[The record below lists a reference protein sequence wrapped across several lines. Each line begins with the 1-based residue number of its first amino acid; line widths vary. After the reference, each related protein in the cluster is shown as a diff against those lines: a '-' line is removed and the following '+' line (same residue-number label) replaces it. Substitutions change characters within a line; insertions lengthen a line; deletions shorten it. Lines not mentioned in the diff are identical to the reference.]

1 MKKKSRFL
9 TGLLSAVMALSLCA
23 LPAMAADEGSGT
35 TTTNT
40 ANPVWT
46 ETEGSITIH
55 KYEWNETS
63 RGPATGELGD
73 AASLP
78 SKTTDDKTETPTPLA
93 GATFTVYKVK
103 DADELKN
110 YYDGK
115 VVEGWPASWAEY
127 AEKDSATGSYKLRSG
142 VSLTP
147 FGSKTTDTNGVAQFG
162 KVQGENEKTEVLP
175 LGLYLVLE
183 TKTPDSVK
191 TACEPFFVSVP
202 MTKVSGDTNG
212 GLTDWLY
219 DVYVFPKN
227 STAYGQAVL
236 QKVGK
241 QSGTDQEVTAMQG
254 YKFKLYKKNDVGTW
268 TWIEK
273 KPANG
278 VDNAGELLDA
288 DNKTG
293 VLTTGADGKI
303 SVSGLTKGVY
313 AFVETEVNA
322 NDGYILDSG
331 IAYVFKI
338 DGNGDMVAATN
349 DDVKDVKYPEENVT
363 SFDTNVFSEAQVK
376 VKNYK
381 PDFKKEIKGHKDA
394 DYGIG
399 DDVPYTLTVNVPE
412 NVAKLKTFTVSDE
425 MNSDQL
431 VVNDNS
437 IDVKGVK
444 AGETEEM
451 TLEEGEGKEY
461 TLTPMSA
468 TGKSGFTIAF
478 DTKKIAAYAGGTI
491 TITYTAK
498 LQAKASVGEVG
509 NVNSADLKYSKKT
522 DIKTTEDD
530 HPYDIH
536 DEAVVYTFKTGILKK
551 GGSANGE
558 ALKDV
563 EFTLYKK
570 VDAKK
575 DTVSKDGTTVTFMG
589 TTKPIL
595 TPAEAK
601 AKKLNAT
608 DGGTE
613 PQWFAAMN
621 LKTGDDGKDVANGLP
636 TGEYKLVETKTH
648 EGYNLLTEP
657 VDANLTL
664 DCTTTW
670 SKKDTFDNT
679 GKLIKNEYSKTEV
692 KNSDKT
698 PYKYAEIVIINR
710 KGFNL
715 PRTGGFGTLLF
726 SGIGALLVVGGVG
739 VLMSTKKKKGNG

>member
-1 MKKKSRFL
+1 MKKAKRFL
-9 TGLLSAVMALSLCA
+9 TGLLSAALALSLCA
-23 LPAMAADEGSGT
+23 MPAMADDGSGT
-35 TTTNT
+35 TPAPT

-55 KYEWNETS
+55 KYEWNDDT

-73 AASLP
+73 AGNLP
-78 SKTTDDKTETPTPLA
+78 SKDADGKTEKPTPLA
-93 GATFTVYKVK
+93 GATFTVYQVK
-103 DADELKN
+103 NEEDLKD

-115 VVEGWPASWAEY
+115 NVTWPTSWEEY
-127 AEKDSATGSYKLRSG
+127 AEKDTTTGGYKLKTGVSATE
-142 VSLTP
+142 
-147 FGSKTTDTNGVAQFG
+147 FGSKKTDASGVVQFG
-162 KVQGENEKTEVLP
+162 KVQEEVLP

-183 TKTPDSVK
+183 TETPDSVK

-202 MTKVSGDTNG
+202 MTKVSTDTNG
-212 GLTDWLY
+212 ALTDWLY
-219 DVYVFPKN
+219 DVHVFPKN

-241 QSGTDQEVTAMQG
+241 QSGTNPEVTTMQG
-254 YKFKLYKKNDVGTW
+254 YKFKLYKKNDDGTW

-278 VDNAGELLDA
+278 VDNAGEWLDA

-293 VLTTGADGKI
+293 VLTTGDDGKI

-338 DGNGDMVAATN
+338 SDSGEMVAATES
-349 DDVKDVKYPEENVT
+349 DIEGAQKPETSVK
-363 SFDTNVFSEAQVK
+363 SFDTTAFSGAQVK

-381 PDFKKEIKGHKDA
+381 PDFEKEIKGNKDA

-412 NVAKLKTFTVSDE
+412 NVAKLRTFTVSDE

-431 VVNDNS
+431 VVNSD
-437 IDVKGVK
+437 IDVKGKV
-444 AGETEEM
+444 GEAEE
-451 TLEEGEGKEY
+451 TTFKEGTEY
-461 TLTPMSA
+461 TLTITNA
-468 TGKSGFTIAF
+468 EGKSGFTIAF
-478 DTKKIAAYAGGTI
+478 ATDKIAAYAGGTI

-498 LQAKASVGEVG
+498 LQPGASVGEVG

-522 DIKTTEDD
+522 DITTEEDP
-530 HPYDIH
+530 PYDIH
-536 DEAVVYTFKTGILKK
+536 DEAVVYTFKTGILKQ
-551 GGSANGE
+551 NEDGE
-558 ALKDV
+558 PLKDV

-570 VDAKK
+570 YDAEK
-575 DTVSKDGTTVTFMG
+575 DTMNKNGTVKFMG
-589 TTKPIL
+589 ADKTLL
-595 TPAEAK
+595 TPEEAA

-608 DGGTE
+608 VSDE
-613 PQWFAAMN
+613 PKWFAVMD
-621 LKTGDDGKDVANGLP
+621 LKTDADGKAVANGLP

-648 EGYNLLTEP
+648 KGYNLLTGP

-664 DCTTTW
+664 DYTTAW
-670 SKKDTFDNT
+670 SDTKTFDSNT
-679 GKLIKNEYSKTEV
+679 GELIKHDYNSTVV
-692 KNSDKT
+692 KNGDT
-698 PYKYAEIVIINR
+698 PYSYAEIVIINR

-715 PRTGGFGTLLF
+715 PTTGGFGTLLF
-726 SGIGALLVVGGVG
+726 SGIGVLLVVAGVG
-739 VLMSTKKKKGNG
+739 VLLSLKKKNRA

>member
-1 MKKKSRFL
+1 MKKAKRFL
-9 TGLLSAVMALSLCA
+9 TGLLSAALALSLCA
-23 LPAMAADEGSGT
+23 MPAMAEDADGATPGT
-35 TTTNT
+35 TP
-40 ANPVWT
+40 NPVWT
-46 ETEGSITIH
+46 QDTGSITIH
-55 KYEWNETS
+55 KYEWNDDT
-63 RGPATGELGD
+63 RGPATGEAED
-73 AASLP
+73 AGSLP
-78 SKTTDDKTETPTPLA
+78 SNDKGETPTPLA
-93 GATFTVYKVK
+93 GATFTVYQVK
-103 DADELKN
+103 SADELKD

-115 VVEGWPASWAEY
+115 VVTWPTSWTEY
-127 AEKDSATGSYKLRSG
+127 AEKDTATGGYKLKSD
-142 VSLTP
+142 VTATLTKV
-147 FGSKTTDTNGVAQFG
+147 GSETTDTSGVVKF
-162 KVQGENEKTEVLP
+162 EELP

-183 TKTPDSVK
+183 TETPDSVR

-202 MTKVSGDTNG
+202 MTKVSGDTKG

-219 DVYVFPKN
+219 DVHVFPKN

-241 QSGTDQEVTAMQG
+241 QSGTDEEVLTMQG
-254 YKFKLYKKNDVGTW
+254 YKFKLYKKNDDGAW
-268 TWIEK
+268 TWIER

-278 VDNAGELLDA
+278 VDNAGEWLDA

-293 VLTTGADGKI
+293 VLTTGAEGKI

-338 DGNGDMVAATN
+338 DDNGDMVAATEA
-349 DDVKDVKYPEENVT
+349 DVVNEIYPENAT
-363 SFDTNVFSEAQVK
+363 SFDFTAFNATEVK

-381 PDFKKEIKGHKDA
+381 PDFKKEITGKKDA

-431 VVNDNS
+431 VVNDD
-437 IDVKGVK
+437 ILVKGK
-444 AGETEEM
+444 AGDAAET
-451 TLEEGEGKEY
+451 TFTAGTEY
-461 TLTPMSA
+461 TLTKTNA
-468 TGKSGFTIAF
+468 DGKSGFTIAF
-478 DTKKIAAYAGGTI
+478 NTKEIAAYAGGTI

-498 LQAKASVGEVG
+498 LQDGASVGAVG

-522 DIKTTEDD
+522 DIKTTEEDP
-530 HPYDIH
+530 PYDIH

-551 GGSANGE
+551 GDSADGE
-558 ALKDV
+558 PLENV

-570 VDAKK
+570 VDPKK
-575 DTVSKDGTTVTFMG
+575 DKINEAGTAVTFMG
-589 TTKPIL
+589 ADKTIL

-601 AKKLNAT
+601 AKKLNVT
-608 DGGTE
+608 DGENE
-613 PQWFAAMN
+613 PKWFAVMP
-621 LKTGDDGKDVANGLP
+621 LKTGKDGKAVANGLP
-636 TGEYKLVETKTH
+636 NGEYKLVETKTH

-664 DCTTTW
+664 DYTTKWDDT
-670 SKKDTFDNT
+670 KTFDET
-679 GKLIKNEYSKTEV
+679 GKLIKHDYNTTKVMNGDTE
-692 KNSDKT
+692 
-698 PYKYAEIVIINR
+698 YKYAEIVIINR

-715 PRTGGFGTLLF
+715 PTTGGFGTLLF
-726 SGIGALLVVGGVG
+726 SGIGVLLVVAGVG
-739 VLMSTKKKKGNG
+739 VLLSLKKKNRA

>member
-1 MKKKSRFL
+1 MKKAKRFL
-9 TGLLSAVMALSLCA
+9 TGLLSAALALSLCA
-23 LPAMAADEGSGT
+23 MPAMAADDSGT
-35 TTTNT
+35 TTTTPPT

-55 KYEWNETS
+55 KYEWNETN
-63 RGPATGELGD
+63 RGPATGEPED
-73 AASLP
+73 AGSLP
-78 SKTTDDKTETPTPLA
+78 SNGKGETPTPLA
-93 GATFTVYKVK
+93 GATFTVYQVK
-103 DADELKN
+103 SADELKD

-115 VVEGWPASWAEY
+115 VVTWPTSWTEY
-127 AEKDSATGSYKLRSG
+127 AEKDTATGGYKLKSD
-142 VSLTP
+142 VTATLTKV
-147 FGSKTTDTNGVAQFG
+147 GSETTDTSGVVKF
-162 KVQGENEKTEVLP
+162 EELP

-183 TKTPDSVK
+183 TETPDSVR

-202 MTKVSGDTNG
+202 MTKVSGDTKG

-219 DVYVFPKN
+219 DVHVFPKN

-241 QSGTDQEVTAMQG
+241 QSGTDEEVLTMQG
-254 YKFKLYKKNDVGTW
+254 YKFKLYKKNDDGAW
-268 TWIEK
+268 TWIER

-278 VDNAGELLDA
+278 VDNAGEWLDA

-293 VLTTGADGKI
+293 VLTTGAEGKI

-338 DGNGDMVAATN
+338 DDNGDMVAATEA
-349 DDVKDVKYPEENVT
+349 DVVNEIYPENAT
-363 SFDTNVFSEAQVK
+363 SFDFTAFNATEVK

-381 PDFKKEIKGHKDA
+381 PDFKKEITGKKDA

-431 VVNDNS
+431 VVNDD
-437 IDVKGVK
+437 ILVKGK
-444 AGETEEM
+444 AGDAAET
-451 TLEEGEGKEY
+451 TFTAGTEY
-461 TLTPMSA
+461 TLTKTNA
-468 TGKSGFTIAF
+468 DGKSGFTIAF
-478 DTKKIAAYAGGTI
+478 NTKEIAAYAGGTI

-498 LQAKASVGEVG
+498 LQDGASVGAVG

-522 DIKTTEDD
+522 DIKTTEEDP
-530 HPYDIH
+530 PYDIH

-551 GGSANGE
+551 GDSADGE
-558 ALKDV
+558 PLENV

-570 VDAKK
+570 VDPKK
-575 DTVSKDGTTVTFMG
+575 DKINEAGTAVTFMG
-589 TTKPIL
+589 ADKTIL

-601 AKKLNAT
+601 AKKLNVT
-608 DGGTE
+608 DGENE
-613 PQWFAAMN
+613 PKWFAVMP
-621 LKTGDDGKDVANGLP
+621 LKTGKDGKAVANGLP
-636 TGEYKLVETKTH
+636 NGEYKLVETKTH

-664 DCTTTW
+664 DYTTKWDDT
-670 SKKDTFDNT
+670 KTFDET
-679 GKLIKNEYSKTEV
+679 GKLIKHDYNTTKVMNGDTE
-692 KNSDKT
+692 
-698 PYKYAEIVIINR
+698 YKYAEIVIINR

-715 PRTGGFGTLLF
+715 PTTGGFGTLLF
-726 SGIGALLVVGGVG
+726 SGIGVLLVVAGVG
-739 VLMSTKKKKGNG
+739 VLLSLKKKNRA

>member
-1 MKKKSRFL
+1 MKKAKRFL
-9 TGLLSAVMALSLCA
+9 TGLLSAALALSLCA
-23 LPAMAADEGSGT
+23 MPAMAEDAAGATPGT
-35 TTTNT
+35 TP
-40 ANPVWT
+40 NPVWT
-46 ETEGSITIH
+46 QDTGSITIH
-55 KYEWNETS
+55 KYEWNDDT
-63 RGPATGELGD
+63 RGPATGEAED
-73 AASLP
+73 AGSLP
-78 SKTTDDKTETPTPLA
+78 SNDKGETPTPLA
-93 GATFTVYKVK
+93 GATFTVYRVK
-103 DADELKN
+103 SADELKD

-115 VVEGWPASWAEY
+115 VVTWPTSWTEY
-127 AEKDSATGSYKLRSG
+127 AEKDTATGGYKLKSD
-142 VSLTP
+142 VTATLTKV
-147 FGSKTTDTNGVAQFG
+147 GSETTDTSGVVKF
-162 KVQGENEKTEVLP
+162 EELP

-183 TKTPDSVK
+183 TETPDSVR

-202 MTKVSGDTNG
+202 MTKVSGDTKG

-219 DVYVFPKN
+219 DVHVFPKN

-241 QSGTDQEVTAMQG
+241 QSGTDEEVLTMQG
-254 YKFKLYKKNDVGTW
+254 YKFKLYKKNDDGAW
-268 TWIEK
+268 TWIER

-278 VDNAGELLDA
+278 VDNAGEWLDA

-293 VLTTGADGKI
+293 VLTTGAEGKI

-338 DGNGDMVAATN
+338 DDNGDMVAATEA
-349 DDVKDVKYPEENVT
+349 DVVNEIYPENAT
-363 SFDTNVFSEAQVK
+363 SFDFTAFNATEVK

-381 PDFKKEIKGHKDA
+381 PDFKKEITGKKDA

-431 VVNDNS
+431 VVNDD
-437 IDVKGVK
+437 ILVKGK
-444 AGETEEM
+444 AGDAAET
-451 TLEEGEGKEY
+451 TFTAGTEY
-461 TLTPMSA
+461 TLTKTNA
-468 TGKSGFTIAF
+468 DGKSGFTIAF
-478 DTKKIAAYAGGTI
+478 NTKEIAAYAGGTI

-498 LQAKASVGEVG
+498 LQDGASVGAVG

-522 DIKTTEDD
+522 DIKTTEEDP
-530 HPYDIH
+530 PYDIH

-551 GGSANGE
+551 GDSADGE
-558 ALKDV
+558 PLENV

-570 VDAKK
+570 VDPKK
-575 DTVSKDGTTVTFMG
+575 DKINEAGTAVTFMG
-589 TTKPIL
+589 ADKTIL

-601 AKKLNAT
+601 AKKLNVT
-608 DGGTE
+608 DGENE
-613 PQWFAAMN
+613 PKWFAVMP
-621 LKTGDDGKDVANGLP
+621 LKTGKDGKAVANGLP
-636 TGEYKLVETKTH
+636 NGEYKLVETKTH

-664 DCTTTW
+664 DYTTKWDDT
-670 SKKDTFDNT
+670 KTFDET
-679 GKLIKNEYSKTEV
+679 GKLIKHDYNTTKVMNGDTE
-692 KNSDKT
+692 
-698 PYKYAEIVIINR
+698 YKYAEIVIINR

-715 PRTGGFGTLLF
+715 PTTGGFGTLLF
-726 SGIGALLVVGGVG
+726 SGIGVLLVVAGVG
-739 VLMSTKKKKGNG
+739 VLLSLKKKNRA

>member
-1 MKKKSRFL
+1 MKKAKRFL
-9 TGLLSAVMALSLCA
+9 TGLLSAALALSLCA
-23 LPAMAADEGSGT
+23 MPAMAAEDGGT
-35 TTTNT
+35 TPPPT

-55 KYEWNETS
+55 KYEWNDDT

-73 AASLP
+73 AGNLP
-78 SKTTDDKTETPTPLA
+78 SKDADGKTEKPTPLA
-93 GATFTVYKVK
+93 GATFTVYQVK
-103 DADELKN
+103 NEEDLKD

-115 VVEGWPASWAEY
+115 NVTWPTSWEEY
-127 AEKDSATGSYKLRSG
+127 AEKDTTTGGYKLKTGVSATE
-142 VSLTP
+142 
-147 FGSKTTDTNGVAQFG
+147 FGSKKTDASGVVQFG
-162 KVQGENEKTEVLP
+162 KVQEEVLP

-183 TKTPDSVK
+183 TETPDSVK

-202 MTKVSGDTNG
+202 MTKVSTDTNG

-219 DVYVFPKN
+219 DVHVFPKN

-241 QSGTDQEVTAMQG
+241 QSGTDTEVTTMQS
-254 YKFKLYKKNDVGTW
+254 YKFKLYKKNEDGTW

-278 VDNAGELLDA
+278 VDNAGEWLDA

-338 DGNGDMVAATN
+338 NDNGEMAKATEA
-349 DDVKDVKYPEENVT
+349 DVVNGKYPENAT
-363 SFDTNVFSEAQVK
+363 SFDTNAFSGAQVK

-381 PDFKKEIKGHKDA
+381 PDFKKEITGKKDA

-425 MNSDQL
+425 MDSKQL
-431 VVNDNS
+431 VVNSD
-437 IDVKGVK
+437 IVVTGKV
-444 AGETEEM
+444 GETEE
-451 TLEEGEGKEY
+451 TTFKEGTEY
-461 TLTPMSA
+461 TLTITSA
-468 TGKSGFTIAF
+468 EGKSGFTIAF
-478 DTKKIAAYAGGTI
+478 ATDKIAEYAGGTI

-498 LQAKASVGEVG
+498 LQDGASVGAVG

-522 DIKTTEDD
+522 NITTTEEDP
-530 HPYDIH
+530 PYDIH
-536 DEAVVYTFKTGILKK
+536 DEAVVYTFKTGILKQ
-551 GGSANGE
+551 NEDGE
-558 ALKDV
+558 PLKDV

-570 VDAKK
+570 YDAEK
-575 DTVSKDGTTVTFMG
+575 DTMNKNGTVKFMG
-589 TTKPIL
+589 ADKTLL
-595 TPAEAK
+595 TPEEAA

-608 DGGTE
+608 VSDE
-613 PQWFAAMN
+613 PKWFAVMD
-621 LKTGDDGKDVANGLP
+621 LKTDADGKAVANGLP

-648 EGYNLLTEP
+648 KGYNLLTGP

-664 DCTTTW
+664 DYTTAW
-670 SKKDTFDNT
+670 SDTKTFDSNT
-679 GKLIKNEYSKTEV
+679 GELIKHDYNSTVV
-692 KNSDKT
+692 KNGDT
-698 PYKYAEIVIINR
+698 PYSYAEIVIINR

-715 PRTGGFGTLLF
+715 PTTGGFGTLLF
-726 SGIGALLVVGGVG
+726 SGIGVLLVVAGVG
-739 VLMSTKKKKGNG
+739 VLLSLKKKNRA

>member
-1 MKKKSRFL
+1 MKKAKRFL
-9 TGLLSAVMALSLCA
+9 TGLLSAALALSLCA
-23 LPAMAADEGSGT
+23 MPAMAEEDSGAT
-35 TTTNT
+35 MTPT

-55 KYEWNETS
+55 KYEWNGDAGKS
-63 RGPATGELGD
+63 GTGEPGD
-73 AASLP
+73 SLP
-78 SKTTDDKTETPTPLA
+78 SNDKGEMPTPLA
-93 GATFTVYKVK
+93 GATFTVYQVK
-103 DADELKN
+103 NEAELKEYYDN
-110 YYDGK
+110 YDGK
-115 VVEGWPASWAEY
+115 KDVAWPTSWKDY
-127 AEKDSATGSYKLRSG
+127 AEKDTTTGAYKLRDS
-142 VSLTP
+142 VSLTEV
-147 FGSKTTDTNGVAQFG
+147 GSKTTDASGVVKF
-162 KVQGENEKTEVLP
+162 EKLP

-219 DVYVFPKN
+219 DVHVFPKN

-236 QKVGK
+236 QKIGK
-241 QSGTDQEVTAMQG
+241 QSGTDTEVTAMQG
-254 YKFKLYKKNDVGTW
+254 YKFKLYKKNEDGTW

-278 VDNAGELLDA
+278 VDNAGEWLDA
-288 DNKTG
+288 ANKTG

-338 DGNGDMVAATN
+338 GDNGEMVAATEA
-349 DDVKDVKYPEENVT
+349 DVVNEKYPENAT
-363 SFDTNVFSEAQVK
+363 SFDFTAFSGAEVE

-381 PDFKKEIKGHKDA
+381 PDFKKEITGHKDA

-412 NVAKLKTFTVSDE
+412 NVEKLKTFTVSDE

-431 VVNDNS
+431 VVNDG
-437 IDVKGVK
+437 IVVKGVK
-444 AGETEEM
+444 AGETTE
-451 TLEEGEGKEY
+451 TTFTQDTEY
-461 TLTPMSA
+461 TLTLTNA
-468 TGKSGFTIAF
+468 EGKSGFTIAF
-478 DTKKIAAYAGGTI
+478 DTKKIAEYKGGTI

-498 LQAKASVGEVG
+498 LQPKASVGAVG

-522 DIKTTEDD
+522 NISTTEEDP
-530 HPYDIH
+530 PYDIH

-551 GGSANGE
+551 GDSADGDP
-558 ALKDV
+558 LKDV

-570 VDAKK
+570 FDATK
-575 DTVSKDGTTVTFMG
+575 DKMNEDGTVKFMG
-589 TTKPIL
+589 ANKTIL
-595 TPAEAK
+595 TPEEAA

-608 DGGTE
+608 VSND
-613 PQWFAAMN
+613 PKWFAVMT
-621 LKTGDDGKDVANGLP
+621 LKTDEYGKAVANGLP

-648 EGYNLLTEP
+648 EGYNLLTAP

-664 DCTTTW
+664 DYTTKW
-670 SKKDTFDNT
+670 SDTKTFDSN
-679 GKLIKNEYSKTEV
+679 GKLIKHDYNITEV
-692 KNSDKT
+692 TNGDT
-698 PYKYAEIVIINR
+698 EYKYAEIVIINR

-715 PRTGGFGTLLF
+715 PTTGGFGTLLF
-726 SGIGALLVVGGVG
+726 SGIGVLLVVAGVG
-739 VLMSTKKKKGNG
+739 VLLSLKKKNRA

>member
-1 MKKKSRFL
+1 MKKAKRFL
-9 TGLLSAVMALSLCA
+9 TGLLSAALALSLCA
-23 LPAMAADEGSGT
+23 MPAMAAGGDGEPAT
-35 TTTNT
+35 TT
-40 ANPVWT
+40 AYPVWT
-46 ETEGSITIH
+46 DNEGSITIH
-55 KYEWNETS
+55 KYEWNDAS
-63 RGPATGELGD
+63 RGPATGEVGD
-73 AASLP
+73 ADSLP
-78 SKTTDDKTETPTPLA
+78 SKNVDGKTETPTPLA
-93 GATFTVYKVK
+93 GATFTVYQVK
-103 DADELKN
+103 NEEDLKD

-115 VVEGWPASWAEY
+115 NVTWPTSWDEY
-127 AEKDSATGSYKLRSG
+127 AEPDTTTGGYKLKNNAQAILVGSKKTNASG
-142 VSLTP
+142 V
-147 FGSKTTDTNGVAQFG
+147 VQFG
-162 KVQGENEKTEVLP
+162 KVAGEDGNMETLP

-183 TKTPDSVK
+183 TETPDSVK

-202 MTKVSGDTNG
+202 MTKVSTDTNG

-219 DVYVFPKN
+219 DVHVFPKN

-241 QSGTDQEVTAMQG
+241 QSGTNPEVTTMQG
-254 YKFKLYKKNDVGTW
+254 YKFKLYKKNDDGTW

-278 VDNAGELLDA
+278 VDNAGEWLDA
-288 DNKTG
+288 ANKTG
-293 VLTTGADGKI
+293 VLTTGDDGKI

-338 DGNGDMVAATN
+338 NDNGEMVAATES
-349 DDVKDVKYPEENVT
+349 DIEGAQKPETSVK
-363 SFDTNVFSEAQVK
+363 SFDTTAFSGAQVK

-381 PDFKKEIKGHKDA
+381 PDFKKEITGKKDA

-431 VVNDNS
+431 VVNSD
-437 IDVKGVK
+437 IDVKGKV
-444 AGETEEM
+444 GEAEE
-451 TLEEGEGKEY
+451 TTFKEGTEY
-461 TLTPMSA
+461 TLTITNA
-468 TGKSGFTIAF
+468 EGKSGFTIAF
-478 DTKKIAAYAGGTI
+478 ATDKIAAYAGGTI

-498 LQAKASVGEVG
+498 LQDGASVGAVG

-522 DIKTTEDD
+522 NITTTEEDP
-530 HPYDIH
+530 PYDIH

-551 GGSANGE
+551 GDSADGNPLDG
-558 ALKDV
+558 V

-570 VDAKK
+570 VDPEK
-575 DTVSKDGTTVTFMG
+575 DKINAAGTAVTFMG
-589 TTKPIL
+589 ANKTIL
-595 TPAEAK
+595 TPEEAV

-608 DGGTE
+608 VSDKSK
-613 PQWFAAMN
+613 WFAVMT
-621 LKTGDDGKDVANGLP
+621 LKTDGNGEAVANGLP

-657 VDANLTL
+657 VNANLTL
-664 DCTTTW
+664 DCTTKW
-670 SKKDTFDNT
+670 SKTDTFDNT
-679 GKLIKNEYSKTEV
+679 GKLIKNKYSKTEV
-692 KNSDKT
+692 KNSDGT
-698 PYKYAEIVIINR
+698 LYNYAAITIINR

-715 PRTGGFGTLLF
+715 PTTGGFGTLLF
-726 SGIGALLVVGGVG
+726 SGIGVLLVVAGVG
-739 VLMSTKKKKGNG
+739 VLLSLKKKNRA

>member
-1 MKKKSRFL
+1 MKKAKRFL
-9 TGLLSAVMALSLCA
+9 TGLLSAALALSLCA
-23 LPAMAADEGSGT
+23 MPAMAASDGET
-35 TTTNT
+35 TTPPP

-55 KYEWNETS
+55 KYEWNGKNGEA
-63 RGPATGELGD
+63 GTGEAGD
-73 AASLP
+73 SLP
-78 SKTTDDKTETPTPLA
+78 SNDKGETPTPLA
-93 GATFTVYKVK
+93 GATFTVYQVK
-103 DADELKN
+103 NETELKEYYDN
-110 YYDGK
+110 YDGK
-115 VVEGWPASWAEY
+115 NNVAWPTSWTEY
-127 AEKDSATGSYKLRSG
+127 AEKDTATGGYKLKSG
-142 VSLTP
+142 VSLHEV
-147 FGSKTTDTNGVAQFG
+147 GSKTTGADGVVQFG
-162 KVQGENEKTEVLP
+162 KVPGEDGKTEVLP

-183 TKTPDSVK
+183 TETPDSVK

-202 MTKVSGDTNG
+202 MTKVSTDTNG
-212 GLTDWLY
+212 ALTDWLY
-219 DVYVFPKN
+219 DVHVFPKN

-241 QSGTDQEVTAMQG
+241 QIGTNPEVTTMQG
-254 YKFKLYKKNDVGTW
+254 YKFKLYKKNDDGTW
-268 TWIEK
+268 TWIKK

-278 VDNAGELLDA
+278 VDNAGEWLDA

-293 VLTTGADGKI
+293 VLTTGDDGKI

-338 DGNGDMVAATN
+338 SDSGEMVAATES
-349 DDVKDVKYPEENVT
+349 DIEGAQKPETSVK
-363 SFDTNVFSEAQVK
+363 SFDTTAFSGAQVK

-381 PDFKKEIKGHKDA
+381 PDFEKEITGNKDA

-431 VVNDNS
+431 VVNSD
-437 IDVKGVK
+437 IDVKGKV
-444 AGETEEM
+444 GEAEE
-451 TLEEGEGKEY
+451 TTFKEGTEY
-461 TLTPMSA
+461 TLTITSA

-478 DTKKIAAYAGGTI
+478 ATDKIAAYAGGTI

-498 LQAKASVGEVG
+498 LQPGASVGAVG

-522 DIKTTEDD
+522 NITTTEADP
-530 HPYDIH
+530 PYDIH
-536 DEAVVYTFKTGILKK
+536 DEAVVYTFKTGILKQ
-551 GGSANGE
+551 NEDGE
-558 ALKDV
+558 PLKDV

-570 VDAKK
+570 YDAEK
-575 DTVSKDGTTVTFMG
+575 DTMNKNGTVKFMG
-589 TTKPIL
+589 ADKTLL
-595 TPAEAK
+595 TPEEAA

-608 DGGTE
+608 VSDE
-613 PQWFAAMN
+613 PKWFAVMD
-621 LKTGDDGKDVANGLP
+621 LKTDADGKAVANGLP

-648 EGYNLLTEP
+648 KGYNLLTGP

-664 DCTTTW
+664 DYTTAW
-670 SKKDTFDNT
+670 SDTKTFDSNT
-679 GKLIKNEYSKTEV
+679 GELIKHDYNSTVV
-692 KNSDKT
+692 KNGDT
-698 PYKYAEIVIINR
+698 PYSYAEIVIINR

-715 PRTGGFGTLLF
+715 PTTGGFGTLLF
-726 SGIGALLVVGGVG
+726 SGIGVLLVVAGVG
-739 VLMSTKKKKGNG
+739 VLLSLKKKNRT

>member
-1 MKKKSRFL
+1 MKKAKRFL
-9 TGLLSAVMALSLCA
+9 TGLLSAALALSLCA
-23 LPAMAADEGSGT
+23 MPAMAAEDGGT
-35 TTTNT
+35 TPPPT

-55 KYEWNETS
+55 KYEWNDDT

-73 AASLP
+73 AGNLP
-78 SKTTDDKTETPTPLA
+78 SKDADGKTEKPTPLA
-93 GATFTVYKVK
+93 GATFTVYQVK
-103 DADELKN
+103 NEEDLKD

-115 VVEGWPASWAEY
+115 NVTWPTSWEEY
-127 AEKDSATGSYKLRSG
+127 AEKDTTTGGYKLKTGVSATE
-142 VSLTP
+142 
-147 FGSKTTDTNGVAQFG
+147 FGSKKTDASGVVQFG
-162 KVQGENEKTEVLP
+162 KVQEEVLP

-183 TKTPDSVK
+183 TETPDSVK

-202 MTKVSGDTNG
+202 MTKVSTDTNG

-219 DVYVFPKN
+219 DVHVFPKN

-241 QSGTDQEVTAMQG
+241 QSGTDTEVTTMQS
-254 YKFKLYKKNDVGTW
+254 YKFKLYKKNEDGTW

-278 VDNAGELLDA
+278 VDNAGEWLDA

-338 DGNGDMVAATN
+338 NDNGEMAKATEA
-349 DDVKDVKYPEENVT
+349 DVVNGKYPENAT
-363 SFDTNVFSEAQVK
+363 SFDTNAFSGAQVK

-381 PDFKKEIKGHKDA
+381 PDFKKEITGKKDA

-425 MNSDQL
+425 MDSKQL
-431 VVNDNS
+431 VVNSD
-437 IDVKGVK
+437 IVVTGKV
-444 AGETEEM
+444 GETEE
-451 TLEEGEGKEY
+451 TTFKEGTEY
-461 TLTPMSA
+461 TLTITSA
-468 TGKSGFTIAF
+468 EGKSGFTIAF
-478 DTKKIAAYAGGTI
+478 ATDKIAEYAGGTI

-498 LQAKASVGEVG
+498 LQDGASVGAVG

-522 DIKTTEDD
+522 NITTTEADP
-530 HPYDIH
+530 PYDIH
-536 DEAVVYTFKTGILKK
+536 DEAVVYTFKTGILKQ
-551 GGSANGE
+551 NEDGE
-558 ALKDV
+558 PLKDV

-570 VDAKK
+570 YDAEK
-575 DTVSKDGTTVTFMG
+575 DTMNKNGTVKFMG
-589 TTKPIL
+589 ADKTLL
-595 TPAEAK
+595 TPEEAA

-608 DGGTE
+608 VSDE
-613 PQWFAAMN
+613 PKWFAVMD
-621 LKTGDDGKDVANGLP
+621 LKTDADGKAVANGLP

-648 EGYNLLTEP
+648 KGYNLLTGP

-664 DCTTTW
+664 DYTTAW
-670 SKKDTFDNT
+670 SDTKTFDSNT
-679 GKLIKNEYSKTEV
+679 GELIKHDYNSTVV
-692 KNSDKT
+692 KNGDT
-698 PYKYAEIVIINR
+698 PYSYAEIVIINR

-715 PRTGGFGTLLF
+715 PTTGGFGTLLF
-726 SGIGALLVVGGVG
+726 SGIGVLLVVAGVG
-739 VLMSTKKKKGNG
+739 VLLSLKKKNRA

>member
-1 MKKKSRFL
+1 M
-9 TGLLSAVMALSLCA
+9 SAVLALSLCA
-23 LPAMAADEGSGT
+23 MPAMAAEGSGT
-35 TTTNT
+35 TTTPT

-46 ETEGSITIH
+46 QDTGSITIH
-55 KYEWNETS
+55 KYEWNGDAGKT
-63 RGPATGELGD
+63 GTGEPGD
-73 AASLP
+73 SLP
-78 SKTTDDKTETPTPLA
+78 TNEKGETPTPLA
-93 GATFTVYKVK
+93 GATFTVYQVK
-103 DADELKN
+103 NAEDLKK

-115 VVEGWPASWAEY
+115 DVAWPTSWEDY
-127 AEKDSATGSYKLRSG
+127 AEPDTTTGGYKLKSEK
-142 VSLTP
+142 VEAVTEI
-147 FGSKTTDTNGVAQFG
+147 GSKTTDASGVVKF
-162 KVQGENEKTEVLP
+162 EKLS

-183 TKTPDSVK
+183 TKTPDSVR
-191 TACEPFFVSVP
+191 TACVPFFVSVP
-202 MTKVSGDTNG
+202 MTKVSTDTNG
-212 GLTDWLY
+212 ALTDWLY
-219 DVYVFPKN
+219 DVHVFPKN
-227 STAYGQAVL
+227 ATAYGQAVL

-241 QSGTDQEVTAMQG
+241 QSGTDEEVLTMKG
-254 YKFKLYKKNDVGTW
+254 YKFKLYKKNDGGEW

-278 VDNAGELLDA
+278 VDNKGEWLDA

-338 DGNGDMVAATN
+338 DDNGNMVAATEA
-349 DDVKDVKYPEENVT
+349 DVEDAKKPEENVK
-363 SFDTNVFSEAQVK
+363 SFDTTAFSGAEVK

-381 PDFKKEIKGHKDA
+381 PDFKKEITGKKDA

-431 VVNDNS
+431 VVNND
-437 IDVKGVK
+437 IVVKGVK
-444 AGETEEM
+444 VGEAVEKKF
-451 TLEEGEGKEY
+451 EEGTEY
-461 TLTPMSA
+461 TLTPTTD

-478 DTKKIAAYAGGTI
+478 DTKKIAEYAGGTI

-498 LQAKASVGEVG
+498 LQDKASVGEVG

-522 DIKTTEDD
+522 DIKTTEEDP
-530 HPYDIH
+530 PYDIH

-551 GGSANGE
+551 GDSADGE
-558 ALKDV
+558 PLENV

-570 VDAKK
+570 VDPKK
-575 DTVSKDGTTVTFMG
+575 DKINEAGTAVTFMG
-589 TTKPIL
+589 ADKTIL

-601 AKKLNAT
+601 AKKLNVT
-608 DGGTE
+608 DGENE
-613 PQWFAAMN
+613 PKWFAVMP
-621 LKTGDDGKDVANGLP
+621 LKTGKDGKAVANGLP
-636 TGEYKLVETKTH
+636 NGEYKLVETKTH

-664 DCTTTW
+664 DYTTKWDDT
-670 SKKDTFDNT
+670 KTFDET
-679 GKLIKNEYSKTEV
+679 GKLIKHDYNTTKVMNGDTE
-692 KNSDKT
+692 
-698 PYKYAEIVIINR
+698 YKYAEIVIINR

-715 PRTGGFGTLLF
+715 PTTGGFGTLLF
-726 SGIGALLVVGGVG
+726 SGIGVLLVVAGVG
-739 VLMSTKKKKGNG
+739 VLLSLKKKNRA

>member
-1 MKKKSRFL
+1 MKKVKRFL
-9 TGLLSAVMALSLCA
+9 TGLLSAALALSLCA
-23 LPAMAADEGSGT
+23 MPAMADDGSGT
-35 TTTNT
+35 TPAPT

-55 KYEWNETS
+55 KYEWNDDT

-73 AASLP
+73 AGNLP
-78 SKTTDDKTETPTPLA
+78 SKDADGKTEKPTPLA
-93 GATFTVYKVK
+93 GATFTVYQVK
-103 DADELKN
+103 NEEDLKD

-115 VVEGWPASWAEY
+115 NVTWPTSWEEY
-127 AEKDSATGSYKLRSG
+127 AEKDTTTGGYKLKTGVSATE
-142 VSLTP
+142 
-147 FGSKTTDTNGVAQFG
+147 FGSKKTDASGVVQFG
-162 KVQGENEKTEVLP
+162 KVQEEVLP

-183 TKTPDSVK
+183 TETPDSVK

-202 MTKVSGDTNG
+202 MTKVSTDTNG

-219 DVYVFPKN
+219 DVHVFPKN

-241 QSGTDQEVTAMQG
+241 QSGTDTEVTTMQS
-254 YKFKLYKKNDVGTW
+254 YKFKLYKKNEDGTW

-278 VDNAGELLDA
+278 VDNAGEWLDA

-303 SVSGLTKGVY
+303 NVSGLTKGVY

-338 DGNGDMVAATN
+338 NDNGEMAKATEA
-349 DDVKDVKYPEENVT
+349 DVVNGKYPENAT
-363 SFDTNVFSEAQVK
+363 SFDTNAFSGAQVK

-381 PDFKKEIKGHKDA
+381 PDFKKEITGKKDA

-425 MNSDQL
+425 MDSKQL
-431 VVNDNS
+431 VVNSD
-437 IDVKGVK
+437 IVVTGKV
-444 AGETEEM
+444 GETEE
-451 TLEEGEGKEY
+451 TTFKEGTEY
-461 TLTPMSA
+461 TLTITSA
-468 TGKSGFTIAF
+468 EGKSGFTIAF
-478 DTKKIAAYAGGTI
+478 ATDKIAEYAGGTI

-498 LQAKASVGEVG
+498 LQDGASVGAVG

-522 DIKTTEDD
+522 NITTTEADP
-530 HPYDIH
+530 PYDIH
-536 DEAVVYTFKTGILKK
+536 DEAVVYTFKTGILKQ
-551 GGSANGE
+551 NEDGE
-558 ALKDV
+558 PLKDV

-570 VDAKK
+570 YDAEK
-575 DTVSKDGTTVTFMG
+575 DTMNKNGTVKFMG
-589 TTKPIL
+589 ADKTLL
-595 TPAEAK
+595 TPEEAA

-608 DGGTE
+608 VSDE
-613 PQWFAAMN
+613 PKWFAVMD
-621 LKTGDDGKDVANGLP
+621 LKTEADGKAVAKGLP

-648 EGYNLLTEP
+648 KGYNLLTGP

-664 DCTTTW
+664 DYTTAW
-670 SKKDTFDNT
+670 SDTKTFDSNT
-679 GKLIKNEYSKTEV
+679 GELIKHDYNSTVV
-692 KNSDKT
+692 KNGDT
-698 PYKYAEIVIINR
+698 PYSYAEIVIINR
-710 KGFNL
+710 KGFDL
-715 PRTGGFGTLLF
+715 PTTGGFGTLLF
-726 SGIGALLVVGGVG
+726 SGIGVLLVVAGVG
-739 VLMSTKKKKGNG
+739 VLLSLKKKNRT

>member
-1 MKKKSRFL
+1 MKKAKRFL
-9 TGLLSAVMALSLCA
+9 TGLLSAALALSLCA
-23 LPAMAADEGSGT
+23 MPAMAEDAAGATPGT
-35 TTTNT
+35 TP
-40 ANPVWT
+40 NPVWT
-46 ETEGSITIH
+46 QDTGSITIH
-55 KYEWNETS
+55 KYEWNDDT
-63 RGPATGELGD
+63 RGPATGEAED
-73 AASLP
+73 AGSLP
-78 SKTTDDKTETPTPLA
+78 SNDKGETPTPLA
-93 GATFTVYKVK
+93 GATFTVYRVK
-103 DADELKN
+103 SADELKD

-115 VVEGWPASWAEY
+115 VVTWPTSWTEY
-127 AEKDSATGSYKLRSG
+127 AEKDTATGGYKLKSD
-142 VSLTP
+142 VTATLTKV
-147 FGSKTTDTNGVAQFG
+147 GSETTDTSGVVKF
-162 KVQGENEKTEVLP
+162 EELP

-183 TKTPDSVK
+183 TETPDSVR

-202 MTKVSGDTNG
+202 MTKVSGDTKG

-219 DVYVFPKN
+219 DVHVFPKN

-241 QSGTDQEVTAMQG
+241 QSGTDEEVLTMQG
-254 YKFKLYKKNDVGTW
+254 YKFKLYKKNDDGAW
-268 TWIEK
+268 TWIER

-278 VDNAGELLDA
+278 VDNAGEWLDA

-293 VLTTGADGKI
+293 VLTTGAEGKI

-338 DGNGDMVAATN
+338 DDNGDMVAATEA
-349 DDVKDVKYPEENVT
+349 DVVNEIYPENAT
-363 SFDTNVFSEAQVK
+363 SFDFTAFNATEVK

-381 PDFKKEIKGHKDA
+381 PDFKKEITGKKDA

-431 VVNDNS
+431 VVNDD
-437 IDVKGVK
+437 ILVKGK
-444 AGETEEM
+444 AGDAAET
-451 TLEEGEGKEY
+451 TFTAGTEY
-461 TLTPMSA
+461 TLTKTNA
-468 TGKSGFTIAF
+468 DGKSGFTIAF
-478 DTKKIAAYAGGTI
+478 NTKEIAAYAGGTI

-498 LQAKASVGEVG
+498 LQDGASVGAVG

-522 DIKTTEDD
+522 DIKTTEKDP
-530 HPYDIH
+530 PYDIH

-551 GGSANGE
+551 GDSADGE
-558 ALKDV
+558 PLENV

-570 VDAKK
+570 VDPKK
-575 DTVSKDGTTVTFMG
+575 DKINEAGTAVTFMG
-589 TTKPIL
+589 ADKTIL

-601 AKKLNAT
+601 AKKLNVT
-608 DGGTE
+608 DGENE
-613 PQWFAAMN
+613 PKWFAVMP
-621 LKTGDDGKDVANGLP
+621 LKTGKDGKAVANGLP
-636 TGEYKLVETKTH
+636 NGEYKLVETKTH

-664 DCTTTW
+664 DYTTKWDDT
-670 SKKDTFDNT
+670 KTFDET
-679 GKLIKNEYSKTEV
+679 GKLIKHDYNTTKVMNGDTE
-692 KNSDKT
+692 
-698 PYKYAEIVIINR
+698 YKYAEIVIINR

-715 PRTGGFGTLLF
+715 PTTGGFGTLLF
-726 SGIGALLVVGGVG
+726 SGIGVLLVVAGVG
-739 VLMSTKKKKGNG
+739 VLLSLKKKNRA

>member
-1 MKKKSRFL
+1 MKKAKRFL
-9 TGLLSAVMALSLCA
+9 TGLLSAALALSLCA
-23 LPAMAADEGSGT
+23 MPAMAEDAAGATPGT
-35 TTTNT
+35 TP
-40 ANPVWT
+40 NPVWT
-46 ETEGSITIH
+46 QDTGSITIH
-55 KYEWNETS
+55 KYEWNDDT
-63 RGPATGELGD
+63 RGPATGEAED
-73 AASLP
+73 AGSLP
-78 SKTTDDKTETPTPLA
+78 SNDKGETPTPLA
-93 GATFTVYKVK
+93 GATFTVYQVK
-103 DADELKN
+103 SADALKD

-115 VVEGWPASWAEY
+115 VVTWPTSWTEY
-127 AEKDSATGSYKLRSG
+127 AEKDTATGGYKLKSD
-142 VSLTP
+142 VTATLTKV
-147 FGSKTTDTNGVAQFG
+147 GSETTDTSGVVKF
-162 KVQGENEKTEVLP
+162 EELP

-183 TKTPDSVK
+183 TETPDSVR

-202 MTKVSGDTNG
+202 MTKVSGDTKG

-219 DVYVFPKN
+219 DVHVFPKN

-241 QSGTDQEVTAMQG
+241 QSGTDEEVLTMQG
-254 YKFKLYKKNDVGTW
+254 YKFKLYKKNDDGAW
-268 TWIEK
+268 TWIER

-278 VDNAGELLDA
+278 VDNAGEWLDA

-293 VLTTGADGKI
+293 VLTTGAEGKI

-338 DGNGDMVAATN
+338 DDNGDMVAATEA
-349 DDVKDVKYPEENVT
+349 DVVNEIYPENAT
-363 SFDTNVFSEAQVK
+363 SFDFTAFNATEVK

-381 PDFKKEIKGHKDA
+381 PDFKKEITGKKDA

-431 VVNDNS
+431 VVNDD
-437 IDVKGVK
+437 ILVKGK
-444 AGETEEM
+444 AGDAAET
-451 TLEEGEGKEY
+451 TFTAGTEY
-461 TLTPMSA
+461 TLTKTNA
-468 TGKSGFTIAF
+468 DGKSGFTIAF
-478 DTKKIAAYAGGTI
+478 NTKEIAAYAGGTI

-498 LQAKASVGEVG
+498 LQDGASVGAVG

-522 DIKTTEDD
+522 DIKTTEEDP
-530 HPYDIH
+530 PYDIH

-551 GGSANGE
+551 GDSADGE
-558 ALKDV
+558 PLENV

-570 VDAKK
+570 VDPKK
-575 DTVSKDGTTVTFMG
+575 DKINEAGTAVTFMG
-589 TTKPIL
+589 ADKTIL

-601 AKKLNAT
+601 AKKLNVT
-608 DGGTE
+608 DGENE
-613 PQWFAAMN
+613 PKWFAVMP
-621 LKTGDDGKDVANGLP
+621 LKTGKDGKAVANGLP
-636 TGEYKLVETKTH
+636 NGEYKLVETKTH

-664 DCTTTW
+664 DYTTKWDDT
-670 SKKDTFDNT
+670 KTFDET
-679 GKLIKNEYSKTEV
+679 GKLIKHDYNTTKVMNGDTE
-692 KNSDKT
+692 
-698 PYKYAEIVIINR
+698 YKYAEIVIINR

-715 PRTGGFGTLLF
+715 PTTGGFGTLLF
-726 SGIGALLVVGGVG
+726 SGIGVLLVVAGVG
-739 VLMSTKKKKGNG
+739 VLLSLKKKNRA

>member
-1 MKKKSRFL
+1 MKKAKRFL
-9 TGLLSAVMALSLCA
+9 TGLLSAALALSLCA
-23 LPAMAADEGSGT
+23 MPAMAEDAAGATPGT
-35 TTTNT
+35 TP
-40 ANPVWT
+40 NPVWT
-46 ETEGSITIH
+46 QDTGSITIH
-55 KYEWNETS
+55 KYEWNDDT
-63 RGPATGELGD
+63 RGPATGEAED
-73 AASLP
+73 AGSLP
-78 SKTTDDKTETPTPLA
+78 SNDKGETPTPLA
-93 GATFTVYKVK
+93 GATFTVYQVK
-103 DADELKN
+103 SADELKD

-115 VVEGWPASWAEY
+115 VVTWPTSWTEY
-127 AEKDSATGSYKLRSG
+127 AEKDTATGGYKLKSD
-142 VSLTP
+142 VTATLTKV
-147 FGSKTTDTNGVAQFG
+147 GSETTDTSGVVKF
-162 KVQGENEKTEVLP
+162 EELP

-183 TKTPDSVK
+183 TETPDSVR

-202 MTKVSGDTNG
+202 MTKVSGDTKG

-219 DVYVFPKN
+219 DVHVFPKN

-241 QSGTDQEVTAMQG
+241 QSGTDEEVLTMQG
-254 YKFKLYKKNDVGTW
+254 YKFKLYKKNDDGAW
-268 TWIEK
+268 TWIER

-278 VDNAGELLDA
+278 VDNAGEWLDA

-293 VLTTGADGKI
+293 VLTTGAEGKI

-338 DGNGDMVAATN
+338 DDNGDMVAATEA
-349 DDVKDVKYPEENVT
+349 DVVNEIYPENAT
-363 SFDTNVFSEAQVK
+363 SFDFTAFNATEVK

-381 PDFKKEIKGHKDA
+381 PDFKKEITGKKDA

-431 VVNDNS
+431 VVNDD
-437 IDVKGVK
+437 ILVKGK
-444 AGETEEM
+444 AGDAAET
-451 TLEEGEGKEY
+451 TFTAGTEY
-461 TLTPMSA
+461 TLTKTNA
-468 TGKSGFTIAF
+468 DGKSGFTIAF
-478 DTKKIAAYAGGTI
+478 NTKEIAAYAGGTI

-498 LQAKASVGEVG
+498 LQDGASVGAVG

-522 DIKTTEDD
+522 DIKTTEEDP
-530 HPYDIH
+530 PYDIH

-551 GGSANGE
+551 GDSADGE
-558 ALKDV
+558 PLENV

-570 VDAKK
+570 VDPQK
-575 DTVSKDGTTVTFMG
+575 DKINEAGTAVTFMG
-589 TTKPIL
+589 ADKTIL

-601 AKKLNAT
+601 AKKLNVT
-608 DGGTE
+608 DGENE
-613 PQWFAAMN
+613 PKWFAVMP
-621 LKTGDDGKDVANGLP
+621 LKTGKDGKAVANGLP
-636 TGEYKLVETKTH
+636 NGEYKLVETKTH

-664 DCTTTW
+664 DYTTKWDDT
-670 SKKDTFDNT
+670 KTFDET
-679 GKLIKNEYSKTEV
+679 GKLIKHDYNTTKVMNGDTE
-692 KNSDKT
+692 
-698 PYKYAEIVIINR
+698 YKYAEIVIINR

-715 PRTGGFGTLLF
+715 PTTGGFGTLLF
-726 SGIGALLVVGGVG
+726 SGIGVLLVVAGVG
-739 VLMSTKKKKGNG
+739 VLLSLKKKNRA